1 MTFNDILNIEKDLT
15 ERGNYA
21 KSETTN
27 CASLR
32 SEYIFK
38 IRDCISE
45 LRRYKTADQIQVG
58 TVFEVTPHDNSIILW
73 NVTSVENNM
82 VIGLRYII
90 ANKYITVVEEKHPL
104 LEVVSRIID
113 EEDWKF
119 ANIEDITN
127 RIEKLT
133 CENIRNI
140 INGVMLYE

>member
-1 MTFNDILNIEKDLT
+1 MTFDDVIKMEKDLT
-15 ERGNYA
+15 RRGDYA
-21 KSETTN
+21 KNENTN
-27 CASLR
+27 CTSFN

-38 IRDCISE
+38 VRDCISE

-90 ANKYITVVEEKHPL
+90 ANKYITVVEESHPL

-119 ANIEDITN
+119 ANIEDVTN

-133 CENIRNI
+133 CKNIRNI
-140 INGVMLYE
+140 INGVNII

>member
-1 MTFNDILNIEKDLT
+1 MTFDDVIKMEKDLT
-15 ERGNYA
+15 RRGDYA
-21 KSETTN
+21 KNENTN
-27 CASLR
+27 YTSFN

-38 IRDCISE
+38 VRDCISE

-90 ANKYITVVEEKHPL
+90 ANKYITVVEESHPL

-119 ANIEDITN
+119 ANIEDVTN

-133 CENIRNI
+133 CKNIRNI
-140 INGVMLYE
+140 INGVNII

>member
-1 MTFNDILNIEKDLT
+1 MTFDDVIKMEKDLT
-15 ERGNYA
+15 RRGDYA
-21 KSETTN
+21 KNKNTN
-27 CASLR
+27 YTSFN

-38 IRDCISE
+38 IRDYISE

-90 ANKYITVVEEKHPL
+90 ANKYITVVEESHPL

-119 ANIEDITN
+119 ANIEDVTN

-133 CENIRNI
+133 CKNIRNI
-140 INGVMLYE
+140 INGVNII

>member
-1 MTFNDILNIEKDLT
+1 MTFDEVINIEKDLT
-15 ERGNYA
+15 RRGNYA
-21 KSETTN
+21 KSETAN
-27 CASLR
+27 CASLC
-32 SEYIFK
+32 SEHIFK

-58 TVFEVTPHDNSIILW
+58 AVFEVTPHDNSIILW

-90 ANKYITVVEEKHPL
+90 ANKYITVVEESHPL

-119 ANIEDITN
+119 ADIEDVTN

-133 CENIRNI
+133 CKNIRNI
-140 INGVMLYE
+140 INGVNVI

>member
-1 MTFNDILNIEKDLT
+1 MTFDDVIEMEKDLT
-15 ERGNYA
+15 RRGNYA
-21 KSETTN
+21 KNENTN
-27 CASLR
+27 CTSFN
-32 SEYIFK
+32 SERIFR

-90 ANKYITVVEEKHPL
+90 ANKYITVVEESHPL

-119 ANIEDITN
+119 ANIEDVTN

-133 CENIRNI
+133 CKNIRNI
-140 INGVMLYE
+140 INGVNII

>member
-1 MTFNDILNIEKDLT
+1 MTFDDVIKMEKDLT
-15 ERGNYA
+15 RRGDYA
-21 KSETTN
+21 KNENTN
-27 CASLR
+27 CTSFN

-38 IRDCISE
+38 VRDCISE

-82 VIGLRYII
+82 VIGFRYII
-90 ANKYITVVEEKHPL
+90 ANKYITVVEESHPL

-119 ANIEDITN
+119 ADIEDVTD
-127 RIEKLT
+127 RIKKLT
-133 CENIRNI
+133 CKNIQNI
-140 INGVMLYE
+140 INEVNII

>member
-1 MTFNDILNIEKDLT
+1 MTFDEVIEMEKDLT
-15 ERGNYA
+15 RRGNYA
-21 KSETTN
+21 KNENTN
-27 CASLR
+27 CTSFN
-32 SEYIFK
+32 SELIFK
-38 IRDCISE
+38 IRDYISE

-90 ANKYITVVEEKHPL
+90 ANKYITVVEESHPL

-119 ANIEDITN
+119 ADIEDVTD
-127 RIEKLT
+127 RIKKLT
-133 CENIRNI
+133 CKNIQNI
-140 INGVMLYE
+140 INGVNIV

>member
-1 MTFNDILNIEKDLT
+1 MTFDNVIKMEKDLT
-15 ERGNYA
+15 RRGDYA
-21 KSETTN
+21 KNENTN
-27 CASLR
+27 CTSFN

-38 IRDCISE
+38 IRDYISE

-73 NVTSVENNM
+73 NVTFVENNM

-90 ANKYITVVEEKHPL
+90 SNKYITVVEESHPL

-119 ANIEDITN
+119 ADIEDVTD
-127 RIEKLT
+127 RIKKLT
-133 CENIRNI
+133 CKNIQNI
-140 INGVMLYE
+140 INEVNII

>member
-1 MTFNDILNIEKDLT
+1 MTFDDVIKMEKDLT
-15 ERGNYA
+15 RRGDYA
-21 KSETTN
+21 KNENTN
-27 CASLR
+27 CTSFN

-38 IRDCISE
+38 VRDCISE
-45 LRRYKTADQIQVG
+45 LRQYKTADQIQVG

-90 ANKYITVVEEKHPL
+90 ANKYITVVEESHPL

-119 ANIEDITN
+119 ADIEDVTD

-133 CENIRNI
+133 CKNIRNI
-140 INGVMLYE
+140 INGVNII

>member
-1 MTFNDILNIEKDLT
+1 MTFDDVIKMEKDLT
-15 ERGNYA
+15 RRGDYA
-21 KSETTN
+21 KNENTN
-27 CASLR
+27 CTSFN

-38 IRDCISE
+38 IRDYISE
-45 LRRYKTADQIQVG
+45 LRRYKTADKIQVG

-90 ANKYITVVEEKHPL
+90 ANKYITVVEESHPL

-119 ANIEDITN
+119 ADIEDVTD
-127 RIEKLT
+127 RIKKLT
-133 CENIRNI
+133 CKNIQNI
-140 INGVMLYE
+140 INGVNIV

>member
-1 MTFNDILNIEKDLT
+1 MTFDDVIKMEKDLT
-15 ERGNYA
+15 RRGDYA
-21 KSETTN
+21 KNENTN
-27 CASLR
+27 CTSFN

-38 IRDCISE
+38 VRDCISE

-82 VIGLRYII
+82 VIGLCYII
-90 ANKYITVVEEKHPL
+90 ANKYITVVEESHPL

-119 ANIEDITN
+119 ADIEDVTD

-133 CENIRNI
+133 CKNIRNI
-140 INGVMLYE
+140 INGVNII

>member
-15 ERGNYA
+15 ERGNYT
-21 KSETTN
+21 KSENTN
-27 CASLR
+27 CASLC

-90 ANKYITVVEEKHPL
+90 ANKYITVVEESHPL

-119 ANIEDITN
+119 VDIEDVTD
-127 RIEKLT
+127 RIKKLT
-133 CENIRNI
+133 CKNIQNI
-140 INGVMLYE
+140 INGVNIV

>member
-27 CASLR
+27 CASLC

-38 IRDCISE
+38 VRDCISE

-119 ANIEDITN
+119 ADIKDVTD
-127 RIEKLT
+127 RIKKLT
-133 CENIRNI
+133 CKNIQNI
-140 INGVMLYE
+140 INEVNII

>member
-1 MTFNDILNIEKDLT
+1 MTFDDVIKMEKDLT
-15 ERGNYA
+15 RRGDYA
-21 KSETTN
+21 KNENTN
-27 CASLR
+27 CTSFN

-38 IRDCISE
+38 VRDCISE

-90 ANKYITVVEEKHPL
+90 ANKYITVVEESHPL

-119 ANIEDITN
+119 ADIEDVTD

-133 CENIRNI
+133 CKNIRNI
-140 INGVMLYE
+140 INGVNII

>member
-1 MTFNDILNIEKDLT
+1 MTFDEVIEMEKDLT
-15 ERGNYA
+15 RRGNYA
-21 KSETTN
+21 KNENTN
-27 CASLR
+27 CTSFN
-32 SEYIFK
+32 SELIFK
-38 IRDCISE
+38 IRDYISE

-90 ANKYITVVEEKHPL
+90 ANKYITVVEESHPL

-113 EEDWKF
+113 EGDWKF
-119 ANIEDITN
+119 ADIEDVTD

-133 CENIRNI
+133 CKNIRNI
-140 INGVMLYE
+140 INGVNII